1 MGRESIYWFIVF
13 LTFLYILRKNYKS
26 QLKVLI
32 ILCFYTGLAS
42 FLGKSIENPYKILL
56 VIFSFYLLLK
66 KNGLSHLSKKEHI
79 LLFVF
84 FLFSISFFC
93 SALINNDYFNLT
105 FSQFGKYI
113 TPICLFYVLHRILI
127 KSPDAFSTLN
137 SLFFSLLSI
146 QIILSFVKIITIG
159 FKESTVGSIAYDGGG
174 PAAILP
180 ILGFIL
186 LWLDKKGNFTRKDW
200 IYTLL
205 LFLIGIVSFKRA
217 ILFIMPVFIFLFMY
231 YVPRRLKA
239 KHLLYGLPLLP
250 LIFYIGVRLNP
261 TLNKESKIGGSFD
274 FHYVL
279 DYAQKYSFGKTS
291 QSSGVQLGQGRGGAT
306 LLLISKLFNDQS
318 LSSKDMWGIGLKG
331 VYTTD
336 YEEFEKNNYEV
347 NSKGSITGVFQSY
360 LTAGFVGVMVTILL
374 IISIAGL
381 ILEPRIRI
389 VVALL
394 LFWDYLF
401 YSGLILRTQ
410 SLFVLLFFII
420 IYSNL
425 QYEQKLYRKFSIIKS
440 NDKNRNLQV
449 RPA

>member
-1 MGRESIYWFIVF
+1 MGRESIYWIIVL
-13 LTFLYILRKNYKS
+13 LTFLYIIRKNYKS

-32 ILCFYTGLAS
+32 ILCFYSGLAS
-42 FLGKSIENPYKILL
+42 FPGKSIENPYKIVL
-56 VIFSFYLLLK
+56 VVFSFYLLFK
-66 KNGLSHLSKKEHI
+66 NNGLSHLSKKELI
-79 LLFVF
+79 LLLVF
-84 FLFSISFFC
+84 LLFSVSFFC
-93 SALINNDYFNLT
+93 SALINKDYFNLT
-105 FSQFGKYI
+105 FSQFGKYV
-113 TPICLFYVLHRILI
+113 TPIFLFFVLHRILI
-127 KSPDAFSTLN
+127 KRPGSFVTLN
-137 SLFFSLLSI
+137 ALFFSLLSI

-186 LWLDKKGNFTRKDW
+186 LWLDKKGNFTRNDW

-217 ILFIMPVFIFLFMY
+217 ILFIMPVFIFMFMY

-239 KHLLYGLPLLP
+239 KHLLYGIPLLP

-261 TLNKESKIGGSFD
+261 TLNKEGKMGGSFD
-274 FHYVL
+274 FRFVL
-279 DYAQKYSFGKTS
+279 DYAQNYSFGKTS
-291 QSSGVQLGQGRGGAT
+291 ESTGIQLGQGRGGAT
-306 LLLISKLFNDQS
+306 FLLFSKLINDQS
-318 LSSKDMWGIGLKG
+318 LSFKDIWGTGLKE

-360 LTAGFVGVMVTILL
+360 LTAGFVGVLVTILL
-374 IISIAGL
+374 LISIAGL
-381 ILEPRIRI
+381 ILEPRIRLVI
-389 VVALL
+389 ALL

-410 SLFVLLFFII
+410 SLMVLLFFII

-425 QYEQKLYRKFSIIKS
+425 QYEQKLYKKFISIKPD
-440 NDKNRNLQV
+440 DKIRNLQP